1 MGLTRPPDPTEPF
14 TTATWLESGKT
25 FDELRRKDFQRVFH
39 SVWILRNA
47 IDADTRIKAA
57 LALHPASAIA
67 SHFSAGRLHD
77 FPLPEHCFE
86 HVMVFAHEDRR
97 YRPEIKS
104 HVATRRRP
112 TVKIRGIVTSDLV
125 STFVDL
131 AGYLGLVDL
140 VCIGDWMVR
149 HRPIT
154 PEQLVQACLSS
165 EEHHAGA
172 AAYAAGFVRAGV
184 DSPMESRLR
193 MLIVLGGLPEP
204 DVNHIVR
211 NLDGSWRRRY
221 DLWYPEAQ
229 LVVEYDGRQHAE
241 DTAQWETDLDR
252 REEFDDEGI
261 RVLVVTASGI
271 FRQPRRTLER
281 VRRQLVLRGFGSV
294 PPISDAW
301 EQYFAA

>member
-1 MGLTRPPDPTEPF
+1 MGLMRPPEPEQPF
-14 TTATWLESGKT
+14 TTADWLASGQT
-25 FDELRRKDFQRVFH
+25 FDRLRRKDFQRVFYG
-39 SVWILRNA
+39 VWIHRDA
-47 IDADTRIKAA
+47 IDGDTRTKAA
-57 LALHPASAIA
+57 LAIHPLSAIA
-67 SHFSAGRLHD
+67 SHFSAGRLHG

-140 VCIGDWMVR
+140 VCIGDWIVR

-154 PEQLVQACLSS
+154 PEQLVRACRSS

-172 AAYAAGFVRAGV
+172 AAFAAGFVRAGV
-184 DSPMESRLR
+184 DSPMETRLR
-193 MLIVLGGLPEP
+193 MLLILGGLPEP
-204 DVNHIVR
+204 HVNHIER
-211 NLDGSWRRRY
+211 HTDGSWRRRF
-221 DLWYPEAQ
+221 DLWYPEVG
-229 LVVEYDGRQHAE
+229 LVVEYDGRQHATDPE
-241 DTAQWETDLDR
+241 QWESDLDR
-252 REEFDDEGI
+252 REELDDDGVRI
-261 RVLVVTASGI
+261 LVVTAAGI
-271 FRQPRRTLER
+271 YRHPRRTLER
-281 VRRQLVLRGFGSV
+281 VRRQLILRGYGPV
-294 PPISDAW
+294 PSLSDAW